1 MPLIQLKTIAGL
13 GGFHY
18 TLSTPTDA
26 NADIIVEGTP
36 TLILIHPIV
45 LGSEIFHPIYA
56 DARLRRFNLLTLDL
70 RGHGTTSASVED
82 TYGPETAAR
91 DVLNLMD
98 ALKIP
103 ASHLM
108 CVSMGSY
115 IALQMAILAPER
127 VLSMFLFS
135 PLPQK
140 EPPEIIEGRQ
150 EIWDCWMEA
159 FSDPKNVDT
168 LAFSDAL
175 TGGLQYA
182 WNNRG
187 TNLSKVLVAKSVPA
201 VVRNWAPEH
210 QADLFHNVTVRF
222 FLNHEPFSIST
233 LARIRCPVALVH
245 CSEDISYPIH
255 HAQELLNLM
264 QSAGVDAQ
272 LLIIDQAPHYG
283 NVTHIKE
290 TNELLYKFLLASSN
304 SMTIPPVP
312 PSVESPFLAELL
324 QLGLQKD
331 DEESDSGEEDSLAE
345 EVLKR
350 ADADFVQDRL

>member
-1 MPLIQLKTIAGL
+1 MPLIDLKTTAGF
-13 GGFHY
+13 GAFHY

-26 NADIIVEGTP
+26 NAEAIVEGTP
-36 TLILIHPIV
+36 TLVLIHPIV
-45 LGSEIFHPIYA
+45 IGSEIFHPIYA

-115 IALQMAILAPER
+115 IVLQMTILAPER
-127 VLSMFLFS
+127 VLSLFMFS
-135 PLPQK
+135 PLPQE

-150 EIWDCWMEA
+150 EIWDCWIEA
-159 FSDPKNVDT
+159 FSDPQNVDT
-168 LAFSDAL
+168 LAFSDSL

-182 WNNRG
+182 WNNCG
-187 TNLSKVLVAKSVPA
+187 TRLSRALVAKSVPA
-201 VVRNWAPEH
+201 AIRNWAPEH
-210 QADLFHNVTVRF
+210 FDLFHTVTVMF
-222 FLNHEPFSIST
+222 FLNREPLSVST

-245 CSEDISYPIH
+245 CSEDIAYPIH

-272 LLIIDQAPHYG
+272 LLTIDCAPHYG
-283 NVTHIKE
+283 NVTHFRQ
-290 TNELLYKFLLASSN
+290 TNKLLYKFLLASCKD
-304 SMTIPPVP
+304 MTIPPVP

-324 QLGLQKD
+324 QIGLQQG
-331 DEESDSGEEDSLAE
+331 DEDSDSGEEDSLVE
-345 EVLKR
+345 KVLKR
-350 ADADFVQDRL
+350 ADTNIVQDRL